1 MKSTSVKGLP
11 ANGKGFTKYTGNV
24 KSTGNSLPKGERSS
38 PAGGKVKSNLK
49 KTAVRKKM
57 GK

>member
-11 ANGKGFTKYTGNV
+11 SSGKTFAKYTGNV
-24 KSTGNSLPKGERSS
+24 KSTGKLPGGERKT
-38 PAGGKVKSNLK
+38 PAGGKVASNMK
-49 KTAVRKKM
+49 KTAVRKKLG